1 MINVLTHASS
11 RPPRREDSTL
21 ILPDTNYDMSSY
33 SYTEYHLDQDRV
45 LTCQAT
51 QLLILQASDPVTV
64 VVTQATGTVTF
75 DVKNLLITDIPM
87 VSFTVAVADNVESD
101 IRMFHKALVS

>member
-11 RPPRREDSTL
+11 RPPQREDTTL
-21 ILPDTNYDMSSY
+21 FMPDTDYDMRSY
-33 SYTEYHLDQDRV
+33 SYTEYHLDSGRV

-51 QLLILQASDPVTV
+51 PLLILQASEPVTV
-64 VVTQATGTVTF
+64 VVTQTTGTVIF

-87 VSFTVAVADNVESD
+87 TSFTVAVAADTESD
-101 IRMFHKALVS
+101 ILMFHKALVS